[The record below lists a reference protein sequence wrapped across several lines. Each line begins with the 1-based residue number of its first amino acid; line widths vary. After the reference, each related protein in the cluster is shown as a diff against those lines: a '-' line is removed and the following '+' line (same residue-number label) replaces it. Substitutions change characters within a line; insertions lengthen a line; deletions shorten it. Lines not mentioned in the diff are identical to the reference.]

1 MTGARAIDHVSFR
14 RALSLFATGVTVI
27 TVQRGEI
34 MHGMTANAFSALSLD
49 PPLVLFCV
57 GTQARMAGLL
67 EGAEGF
73 AVSILSAD
81 QESVSGHFA
90 GPRGHPAQ
98 PGPEDVERLLQGPVA
113 PLIPGALVS
122 LSCSL
127 ETLHEGGDHWI
138 VIGKVLEIHQPE
150 GGNPRPPLL
159 FYRSRYAT
167 LVEQRRRPE
176 ERISWTNDAIRIYHD
191 EWSVDAGEKLE
202 EEYVRALLW

>member
-1 MTGARAIDHVSFR
+1 
-14 RALSLFATGVTVI
+14 
-27 TVQRGEI
+27 
-34 MHGMTANAFSALSLD
+34 
-49 PPLVLFCV
+49 
-57 GTQARMAGLL
+57 
-67 EGAEGF
+67 
-73 AVSILSAD
+73 
-81 QESVSGHFA
+81 
-90 GPRGHPAQ
+90 
-98 PGPEDVERLLQGPVA
+98 LLQGPVA